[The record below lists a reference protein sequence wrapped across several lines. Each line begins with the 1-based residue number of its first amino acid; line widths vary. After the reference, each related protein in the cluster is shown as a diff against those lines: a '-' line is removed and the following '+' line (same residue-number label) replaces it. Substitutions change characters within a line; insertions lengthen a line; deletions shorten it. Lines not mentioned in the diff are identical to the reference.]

1 MPADTAMAGRS
12 LAMAGRSK
20 FETMTEFSKFKGP
33 KQDDFVKS
41 HHIDGKV
48 KSSYARRATGSL
60 P

>member
-33 KQDDFVKS
+33 KQKEPCF
-41 HHIDGKV
+41 
-48 KSSYARRATGSL
+48 TGVFGVL
-60 P
+60 NINKFEF